1 MLFLQF
7 REKRIEQERDLIER
21 QNKWLNEE
29 LKNKTDELVQIRKEK
44 VFGLCILSSFLCL
57 SVQAKIPLTILNTVI
72 DQFSLLSIFF
82 ARFFVSFSSIS
93 VKL

>member
-44 VFGLCILSSFLCL
+44 VFGLCILSSFLRL
-57 SVQAKIPLTILNTVI
+57 SVQAKIPFTY
-72 DQFSLLSIFF
+72 S
-82 ARFFVSFSSIS
+82 
-93 VKL
+93 